1 MAYKDLKSMFVT
13 YLVPE
18 IKENKTESVSELN
31 IPKFNKWT
39 HVENLIPI
47 VSKPKEETEQKEKSE
62 IQSTYDNQAEYNP
75 WTIEGNTKIA
85 RVRKVNN
92 KDGYRQFQSQL
103 DEYFV
108 NNPQDSG
115 YRDMLTNIA
124 AMESSFKQDA
134 TNKWSSALG
143 YFQFIDGTR
152 KRYNNMSRNEFANN
166 SQEQIRVAIQHL
178 KDLKADVQRNIDN
191 ETIANSGLTPLQIM
205 YGMWWRPKSMY
216 NYLRTGKDN
225 FSTKDGMNIEKI
237 LEKAS

>member
-103 DEYFV
+103 DKYFA
-108 NNPQDSG
+108 NNPDDSG

>member
-62 IQSTYDNQAEYNP
+62 IQSTYDNQVGYNP

-225 FSTKDGMNIEKI
+225 FSTEDGMNIEKI